1 MTGVDTGAADREL
14 RAFTSVLVARA
25 DGSHVREISKPP
37 RGFEDHYPTWSPD
50 GRTIV
55 FQRDTSTQVPKPG
68 KLIAVDVAARVER
81 TVYKFPRWAPGAGI
95 PKFSPDGKRILFG
108 FWCI

>member
-1 MTGVDTGAADREL
+1 MTGVDTGCVRIVSCVHSRPCLSHD
-14 RAFTSVLVARA
+14 A
-25 DGSHVREISKPP
+25 DGSHVREISRPP

-68 KLIAVDVAARVER
+68 KLIAVDVATRVER
-81 TVYKFPRWAPGAGI
+81 TVYRFPRWAPG
-95 PKFSPDGKRILFG
+95 
-108 FWCI
+108 C